1 MGHWFESSRGSH
13 INQEVTEKSVASF
26 SLYGR
31 IFDNPKTIEVKSQ
44 EITGLKS
51 TCKENFMATITKRK
65 NKRKSDNTQMWD
77 VRIRQLG
84 YNLTATFPNK
94 TLASAWAKKT
104 EAEISEGRYLDKQES
119 TKHTVKDMLKRY
131 ELEVMPNKAHSTVL
145 AQRSHIT
152 YWKDEIGNLTL
163 AEISSALLSEHKG
176 KLLHTK
182 TSRGAKR
189 AHSTVNRYM
198 ALISHALTIAT
209 KEWQW
214 ITENPALNVGNLKE
228 DNERVRF
235 LSEDEEVDG
244 EVIKGERTRL
254 LEASRASDNKAL
266 YPAVVLALST
276 GARRMEIMNLR
287 WQDIDFKRGM
297 VTLHTTKNK
306 ERRALYLTGHALEL
320 VKELRKVRRI
330 DSDLLFPA
338 KAKKK
343 KEGQKVIQ
351 RITRPVDLKRSFAT
365 ALKKADIED
374 FRWHDLRHS
383 SASYLAMNGASLAE
397 IAEILGHKTLQ
408 MVKRYS
414 HISES
419 HAHSVIEKM
428 NKRMFGENGNG

>member
-1 MGHWFESSRGSH
+1 MASIKR
-13 INQEVTEKSVASF
+13 TKKKS
-26 SLYGR
+26 G
-31 IFDNPKTIEVKSQ
+31 KS
-44 EITGLKS
+44 IYT
-51 TCKENFMATITKRK
+51 
-65 NKRKSDNTQMWD
+65 
-77 VRIRQLG
+77 VRIRKMG
-84 YNLTATFPNK
+84 YPEKTCSFPTK
-94 TLASAWAKKT
+94 REAEDWAKKI
-104 EAEISEGRYLDKQES
+104 ENEIREGRYFDKQEA

-131 ELEVMPNKAHSTVL
+131 ELEVMPNKAYSTVL

-320 VKELRKVRRI
+320 VKELRKVRRR

-365 ALKKADIED
+365 ALKKANIED